1 LIDYEHQVFYHWL
14 RGSIVLSST
23 VSTTAGASA
32 TVTTTRLFIIES
44 QALFAKALYHVFG
57 QDPSLQICGDA
68 QGVVAA
74 TLIKANP
81 NLILLDLDGVQVNLE
96 QAMSACHDAVPNAK
110 VCVLSIRPQ
119 AEVMQRC
126 LSAGAEAFIVKDIM
140 PSELLRAV
148 KMVGAGM
155 NYVDPRVAGGLLRRR
170 SQYNGRPD
178 INEMSPREIEVIR
191 LIAEGLSNKE
201 ISVHLLLSEK
211 TVKNHLSRIFSKLNI
226 CSRSQAAVYAIKN
239 GLV

>member
-1 LIDYEHQVFYHWL
+1 M
-14 RGSIVLSST
+14 LSST
-23 VSTTAGASA
+23 ISANPGAA
-32 TVTTTRLFIIES
+32 AAATTTRLFIIES

-57 QDPSLQICGDA
+57 QDPALQICGDA

-74 TLIKANP
+74 NLIKANP

-96 QAMSACHDAVPNAK
+96 QAMAACHDAVPNAK

-201 ISVHLLLSEK
+201 ISVQLLLSEK